1 MDKKQGIA
9 RLLKLLLLYYSPC
22 RLEFLE
28 VQPQFPITILFATT
42 FPIKS
47 LAKPFCF
54 VNMPTAIPVPGA
66 EVITKFTNC
75 RLLRGDQLVNED
87 LWISSLTGKIIRSQQ
102 AFYENHIT
110 PHSIIDL
117 GGRILSPGLID
128 VQLNGAFGFDFS
140 VIPDGGQTEYAKTFR
155 EVNKRIV
162 ETGVTAYLPTLT
174 SQRREVYHQVTIALS
189 IKDLSN
195 KTRRFHSLVHLERL
209 EKQLMAPNHWVHIAK
224 VRFLHQPKM
233 AYTRCL
239 SFAQQ

>member
-1 MDKKQGIA
+1 MPSAI
-9 RLLKLLLLYYSPC
+9 
-22 RLEFLE
+22 
-28 VQPQFPITILFATT
+28 
-42 FPIKS
+42 S
-47 LAKPFCF
+47 L
-54 VNMPTAIPVPGA
+54 PGA

-75 RLLRGDQLVNED
+75 RLLRGDQLVDED

-102 AFYENHIT
+102 AFYEDYIT

-140 VIPDGGQTEYAKTFR
+140 VIPEGGQVEYGKTFR

-162 ETGVTAYLPTLT
+162 ETGVTSYLPTLT
-174 SQRREVYHQVTIALS
+174 SQKREVYHQVSLS
-189 IKDLSN
+189 LFAEDLSDRI
-195 KTRRFHSLVHLERL
+195 RRFHSLVHRERL
-209 EKQLMAPNHWVHIAK
+209 EKQRTAQSHWAHTAK

-233 AYTRCL
+233 VYTRCL